1 MTSSRYGAW
10 IGRQETRRDLITA
23 TPACALAAT
32 FDHGDRAYSD
42 GAPLPG
48 PWIWLYFL
56 PHTPMS
62 EVGPD
67 GHPKRGGFLPPVDLP
82 RRMWAGSRMT
92 FHRPIRI
99 GDTAERRSTILRLEE
114 KTGRSG
120 TLVFVTVRHEISVNG
135 ELATCD
141 EHDIVYVGIPER
153 FTPPPQID
161 PPSPHWSEPIAAD
174 PVLLFRYSALTF
186 NGHRIHYDR
195 QYCTDVEH
203 YPGLVVHGPLQASL
217 LFDAATRHNTGREAL
232 SFEFRAVRP
241 LFDFDSITVNG
252 VNETP
257 DQTRLFTATP
267 NGGVGM
273 QASISWRPR

>member
-10 IGRQETRRDLITA
+10 VGRQETTRDLITEA
-23 TPACALAAT
+23 PARALGAT
-32 FDHGDRAYSD
+32 FNHD
-42 GAPLPG
+42 GPTYDQGTPLPG
-48 PWIWLYFL
+48 PWVWLYFL
-56 PHTPMS
+56 PRAPMS

-92 FHRPIRI
+92 FHKPIRI
-99 GDTAERRSTILRLEE
+99 GDAAERQSTITRVEE

-120 TLVFVTVRHEISVNG
+120 SLVFVTVRHEIFVDS
-135 ELATCD
+135 ELATRD

-153 FTPPPQID
+153 FTPPPRMD
-161 PPSPHWSEPIAAD
+161 LPPVDWSEQIAAD

-195 QYCTDVEH
+195 QYCIEVEH

-217 LFDAATRHNTGREAL
+217 LFDAAARHNPGRQAQ

-241 LFDFDSITVNG
+241 FFDFDAISANG
-252 VNETP
+252 INDAP

-267 NGGVGM
+267 DGGVGM
-273 QASISWRPR
+273 QAGIAWQPR